1 MNARIIP
8 ILILLGLMWFGIFT
22 KIIDSILIGIAGMCF
37 IIFYS
42 KFNFHK
48 HVFNLSNLQ
57 SHDFKFQ
64 PLSELQNVFAEL
76 IRILE
81 PIRSTSLLKRTE
93 SILEQD
99 IHRGIISS
107 GTVGNPRQKSITNVT
122 LMIISLIICVPSSIV
137 LILLINNNWFI
148 GILLIPVVF
157 LLWNK
162 TQLYLKTLERKTLI
176 EYELPFFLTYCA
188 IMEGVGIPLYNAM
201 LNLHS
206 HKSNLFKI
214 INNEVAMIKRYA
226 ITWKHSYVE
235 TFIHVAQNHPNKVY
249 SNFLFDYVHVVTN
262 GTDTTMFLNGLTDRL
277 YGNLESKMKRYVDV
291 ARLYAEVIM
300 IVFLVMPIFIMTFGF
315 IGASHVQN
323 IIIFVILLFPIIAVF
338 FLLLIDGSQQKI
350 DDNVSFSNVSFLLGA
365 LLFFVFI
372 LLDVSI
378 WFSLGS
384 GILVCSSL
392 NAIVVHRQFR
402 LLRDM
407 DDCIV
412 NMVHLISKNQIV
424 GITISESIR
433 QMNTS
438 NFTNNTAQ
446 QLIRL
451 IHSCIMRGKE
461 ISEIAQRLQTRP
473 WLSIF
478 LLFILGNI
486 QRYEGG
492 HSGTLRRM
500 ELFAERFHQ
509 TRKHNESAIRGHLI
523 FIYIGLGMLLFV
535 KLILLEIAKPEIFDP
550 GTFMTFGFNLDLSR
564 ITDDLN
570 KLFNLMIILSVT
582 LASISISKIC
592 YHTVKHTM
600 NLSFTMI
607 IVLVILSAEPILQDI
622 IGKIF

>member
-277 YGNLESKMKRYVDV
+277 YGNLESKMKRYV
-291 ARLYAEVIM
+291 RCCT
-300 IVFLVMPIFIMTFGF
+300 IVCR
-315 IGASHVQN
+315 SNH
-323 IIIFVILLFPIIAVF
+323 
-338 FLLLIDGSQQKI
+338 D
-350 DDNVSFSNVSFLLGA
+350 SFSCNA
-365 LLFFVFI
+365 YI
-372 LLDVSI
+372 YNDI
-378 WFSLGS
+378 W
-384 GILVCSSL
+384 IYW
-392 NAIVVHRQFR
+392 
-402 LLRDM
+402 
-407 DDCIV
+407 CITRTKY
-412 NMVHLISKNQIV
+412 NHICYL
-424 GITISESIR
+424 TIS
-433 QMNTS
+433 NY
-438 NFTNNTAQ
+438 
-446 QLIRL
+446 
-451 IHSCIMRGKE
+451 C
-461 ISEIAQRLQTRP
+461 
-473 WLSIF
+473 SIF
-478 LLFILGNI
+478 
-486 QRYEGG
+486 
-492 HSGTLRRM
+492 
-500 ELFAERFHQ
+500 
-509 TRKHNESAIRGHLI
+509 
-523 FIYIGLGMLLFV
+523 
-535 KLILLEIAKPEIFDP
+535 
-550 GTFMTFGFNLDLSR
+550 
-564 ITDDLN
+564 
-570 KLFNLMIILSVT
+570 
-582 LASISISKIC
+582 
-592 YHTVKHTM
+592 
-600 NLSFTMI
+600 SFTHRW
-607 IVLVILSAEPILQDI
+607 
-622 IGKIF
+622 

>member
-1 MNARIIP
+1 MNIQIIS
-8 ILILLGLMWFGIFT
+8 ILVSLGLMWFGIFT
-22 KIIDSILIGIAGMCF
+22 KIIESILIGIAGICF

-42 KFNFHK
+42 KSNLPQHL
-48 HVFNLSNLQ
+48 FNLPSLQ
-57 SHDFKFQ
+57 SNNFKFQ
-64 PLSELQNVFAEL
+64 PLPQLQDIFTEL

-81 PIRSTSLLKRTE
+81 PVRSTSLLQRTE
-93 SILEQD
+93 SMLEQD
-99 IHRGIISS
+99 IHRGILSS

-122 LMIISLIICVPSSIV
+122 LMITSLIICVPTSIV
-137 LILLINNNWFI
+137 LLLLNNNNWFI
-148 GILLIPVVF
+148 GILFIPVVF

-214 INNEVAMIKRYA
+214 INNEVAIIKRYA

-235 TFIHVAQNHPNKVY
+235 TFIHVAQNHPNKTY

-291 ARLYAEVIM
+291 ARIYAEIIM
-300 IVFLVMPIFIMTFGF
+300 IVFLVVPIFVMTFGF

-323 IIIFVILLFPIIAVF
+323 ITIFVILIFPIIAMF

-350 DDNVSFSNVSFLLGA
+350 DDNVSFSHISFLLGA

-392 NAIVVHRQFR
+392 NAILVHRQFR
-402 LLRDM
+402 LLRNM

-412 NMVHLISKNQIV
+412 DVVHLISKDQIV

-451 IHSCIMRGKE
+451 IHSYIMRGKE
-461 ISEIAQRLQTRP
+461 IAEIVQRLQTRP

-535 KLILLEIAKPEIFDP
+535 KLILLEIGKSETLDPDIF
-550 GTFMTFGFNLDLSR
+550 TTFGFNLDLSR
-564 ITDDLN
+564 ITDSLN
-570 KLFNLMIILSVT
+570 QLFNLMIILSVT
-582 LASISISKIC
+582 LASISVSKIC
-592 YHTVKHTM
+592 YNTIKHTM
-600 NLSFTMI
+600 NLSITMI
-607 IVLVILSAEPILQDI
+607 IVLVMLSAEHILQDI
-622 IGKIF
+622 IGQIF